1 MARASRVG
9 LLTALLAL
17 PLCTACLDDY
27 GEYDFVPDAGTPGAS
42 AAGGA
47 GSGAPSN
54 VGAGGAGNVG
64 PGNASAPTGG
74 TGNVVAGNTGDGS
87 GVAGSGGSPTSGE
100 PADGVAGGAPVAP
113 VDVTTTAP
121 TGAPMPAFEPGSP

>member
-27 GEYDFVPDAGTPGAS
+27 GEYDFVPDAGTPGAP

-47 GSGAPSN
+47 GSGGPSN
-54 VGAGGAGNVG
+54 AGAGGAGNVG

-74 TGNVVAGNTGDGS
+74 TGGVVSGNVVAGN
-87 GVAGSGGSPTSGE
+87 GGSPTSDE
-100 PADGVAGGAPVAP
+100 PVDGAAGGAPAAP

-121 TGAPMPAFEPGSP
+121 TGAPMPALEPGSP